1 MKFNLCAKFQAFYT
15 KGTILMFVCLHENE
29 VPCDILNDKIW
40 GKYIPPT
47 SFYQRFADVTKW
59 LLTKN
64 QPWHKICH

>member
-1 MKFNLCAKFQAFYT
+1 
-15 KGTILMFVCLHENE
+15 MFVCLHENK